1 MTAWVYIVA
10 NQRNGTLYI
19 GVTGHL
25 TSRIQQHKAMQ
36 TPGFTKRY
44 KLTLLVYAERHDEV
58 LRAIQREKSSKRW
71 PRAWKLALIE
81 HLNPDW
87 NDLFGSLAI
96 EL

>member
-25 TSRIQQHKAMQ
+25 ASRIQQHKAMQ

-44 KLTLLVYAERHDEV
+44 ELTLLVMRNVMTRSCGPFSAKNR
-58 LRAIQREKSSKRW
+58 
-71 PRAWKLALIE
+71 
-81 HLNPDW
+81 
-87 NDLFGSLAI
+87 
-96 EL
+96 